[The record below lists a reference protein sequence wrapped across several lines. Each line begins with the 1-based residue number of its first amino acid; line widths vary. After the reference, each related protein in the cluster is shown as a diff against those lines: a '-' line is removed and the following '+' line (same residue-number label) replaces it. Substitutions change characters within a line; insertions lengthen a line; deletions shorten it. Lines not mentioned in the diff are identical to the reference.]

1 VHVWC
6 VDCNGVREMG
16 VHGECGICGSKAIDA
31 LERNAT
37 FAALQKAVQVRELE
51 KIWKRGE

>member
-1 VHVWC
+1 MRIWC